1 MYTFVQAF
9 DWLTDPVHW
18 SGPDG
23 IPVRVGQ
30 HMEISMVAVALASAL
45 AIPVGL
51 FVGHI
56 RKGEFLAVSVANVGR
71 AVPSFA
77 ILVLAYLGFLQV
89 APVLAFGFGPTV
101 VALFLL
107 SIPPV
112 LTNTYVGV
120 QQVEA
125 DTVEAARGMGMS
137 ERQVLLRLELPLSAP
152 LIMAGLRTAAVTVV
166 ATATLAALIGG
177 GGLGRYII
185 DGFHTN
191 DTVKVVS
198 GAVLV
203 ALLSIATEVTFGAV
217 ERAVRPRTSSRRKGR
232 SPRVEPATMARTA

>member
-1 MYTFVQAF
+1 MHTFVQVF

-18 SGPDG
+18 SGSDG

-30 HMEISMVAVALASAL
+30 HLEISLAAVALASAL
-45 AIPVGL
+45 AIPAGL

-56 RKGEFLAVSVANVGR
+56 RKGEFVAVSVANLGR

-89 APVLAFGFGPTV
+89 APSLAFGFGPTV

-107 SIPPV
+107 SIPPL

-120 QQVEA
+120 QQVET

-203 ALLSIATEVTFGAV
+203 ALLSLVTEISFALV
-217 ERAVRPRTSSRRKGR
+217 ERAVRPRTSSRKKARFPG
-232 SPRVEPATMARTA
+232 VGPAPVGTSA

>member
-1 MYTFVQAF
+1 MHTFVQVF
-9 DWLTDPVHW
+9 DWLIDPVHW
-18 SGPDG
+18 SGSDG

-30 HMEISMVAVALASAL
+30 HLEISMVAVGMASAL
-45 AIPVGL
+45 AIPAGL

-56 RKGEFLAVSVANVGR
+56 RRGEFVAVSVANLGR

-89 APVLAFGFGPTV
+89 APSLAFGFGPTV

-107 SIPPV
+107 SIPPL

-120 QQVEA
+120 QQVEV

-203 ALLSIATEVTFGAV
+203 ALLSMATEISFALV
-217 ERAVRPRTSSRRKGR
+217 ERAVRPRTSSRKKARFPGVGPAPVGT
-232 SPRVEPATMARTA
+232 SP